1 MAIAYGAFSCTAP
14 GVPMRTF
21 SLAVTP
27 KPMRKKIAIATQ
39 KTGLR
44 SWYRISNPVIPKK
57 VFMSGRAAERRQGR
71 EIDVLEPT
79 LDGLEAFGLLVR
91 EDVDDRVAGEQPRR
105 DHLVLGLIFLE
116 LVMTDGLAPHLA
128 ARRSDEI
135 ERLALELQPAVG
147 EHRH

>member
-1 MAIAYGAFSCTAP
+1 
-14 GVPMRTF
+14 MRTF

-27 KPMRKKIAIATQ
+27 KPSRKKIAIATQ

-44 SWYRISNPVIPKK
+44 SWYRISKPVIPKK
-57 VFMSGRAAERRQGR
+57 VFICPPSGGAAQGRQGR
-71 EIDVLEPT
+71 EIDVLEPAF
-79 LDGLEAFGLLVR
+79 DGLEAFGLLVR
-91 EDVDDRVAGEQPRR
+91 KDVDDRVAGEQPRR

-135 ERLALELQPAVG
+135 ERFALELQPTVG